1 MHTLS
6 FPTCHTCFSPPATK
20 YFPFYRLPSLVPGF
34 PLKYIVGPLQIRI
47 PEIVSSRRPSYVL
60 QAHLTPP
67 TSMEPPSKRQKGGPG
82 GPQKQQQ
89 QKRKVKQLTPEVEI
103 RLAIQMAA
111 RERSIDNAFAAYD
124 RAKELGIK
132 LTLDS
137 YACIMF
143 LCSGGDDWEKMLSPV
158 GSNPPSNVDDSS
170 AGATAAADPTTTT
183 TTTATTGFSSENVTP
198 ELMARGR
205 ALLEDMT
212 EAGTVPN
219 EICFTALARMEA
231 LAGNP
236 DAAFAIAV
244 SIAEKGLMS
253 RLRCFTPAL
262 VAYAENGNAAKA
274 FEVDAAISA
283 VGLESGENE
292 FSRLLQAASGGGV
305 DYSAVEAVLHRMSRE
320 LQALQPVTIER
331 AHMFFNSD
339 AAKQVLDTSSSS
351 SSSSS
356 WVVEECSVG
365 EDGACPAAGEGI
377 KLAAIDLTPQ
387 EYEEFKK
394 GVAEL
399 AAKQERQPDDF
410 KIFVQWLEEHG
421 PFGAV
426 IDAANVAFYGQNYD
440 SGGFSFAQVGAVV
453 DRLHETHAALRPLVL
468 LHVNRTKAQVAQSA
482 VALALL
488 DRLRGENCF
497 FATPAGSNDDWYWM
511 YAAVAAGNNG
521 LLVYNDEMRDHL
533 FHMLSPKF
541 FGKWKQRH
549 QLRYTF
555 NGAPDSLEFD
565 YPPPFTTCVQ
575 KLEGT
580 ATPMWVLPC
589 VDGTWTLAK
598 LEER

>member
-1 MHTLS
+1 MTFGRAVTSS
-6 FPTCHTCFSPPATK
+6 FTSPSTQISCG
-20 YFPFYRLPSLVPGF
+20 RLIRSSKIPSLVPGF
-34 PLKYIVGPLQIRI
+34 PLKYIVGPLQLRI
-47 PEIVSSRRPSYVL
+47 PEIVSSRRPAYVL

-82 GPQKQQQ
+82 GHQKQQQ
-89 QKRKVKQLTPEVEI
+89 QKRKHKTLTPEVEI
-103 RLAIQMAA
+103 RLAIQTAA

-137 YACIMF
+137 FACIMF
-143 LCSGGDDWEKMLSPV
+143 LCSGGDDWEFMLSSANSLEADS
-158 GSNPPSNVDDSS
+158 SNPSNGNINGSGS
-170 AGATAAADPTTTT
+170 GGA
-183 TTTATTGFSSENVTP
+183 TGFSSEVITP

-205 ALLEDMT
+205 NLLDDM
-212 EAGTVPN
+212 AAAAIVPN

-236 DAAFAIAV
+236 DAALAIAV
-244 SIAEKGLMS
+244 SIGEKGLLP

-262 VAYAENGNAAKA
+262 VAYAEKGNAAKA
-274 FEVDAAISA
+274 FEVDTAIAA

-292 FSRLLQAASGGGV
+292 FGRLLQAAAGGGV
-305 DYSAVEAVLHRMSRE
+305 EISAVEAVLYRMSRE
-320 LQALQPVTIER
+320 LQCLQPITIER
-331 AHMFFNSD
+331 ARAFFTSD
-339 AAKQVLDTSSSS
+339 AAKQGSASP
-351 SSSSS
+351 SSSS
-356 WVVEECSVG
+356 WILEECSVA

-377 KLAAIDLTPQ
+377 KLAAVDLTPS
-387 EYEEFKK
+387 EYEEFKI

-399 AAKQERQPDDF
+399 AAKQERQPNDF
-410 KIFVQWLEEHG
+410 KNFVLWLEQHG

-426 IDAANVAFYGQNYD
+426 IDAANVAFYGQNFD
-440 SGGFSFAQVGAVV
+440 SGGFSFAQIGAVV
-453 DRLHETHAALRPLVL
+453 DRLHETHAELRPLVL
-468 LHVNRTKAQVAQSA
+468 LHVNRTKAQAAQSSTA
-482 VALALL
+482 VALL
-488 DRLRGENCF
+488 DRLRAEHCF

-511 YAAVAAGNNG
+511 YAAVAAGNSG
-521 LLVYNDEMRDHL
+521 LLVSNDEMRDHL

-541 FGKWKQRH
+541 FEKWKHRH

-555 NGAPDSLEFD
+555 NGSPDSLEFD

-580 ATPMWVLPC
+580 ATPSWVLPC

-598 LEER
+598 LNQF